1 MLNGTT
7 DRGTLS
13 LQSSPVKVSP
23 SGVKATSSPV
33 KASPSPVRA
42 SPSPVR
48 APTSP
53 LKSSLSPGGRQR
65 SPRKCQFAAPAEDSR
80 DKCGTS
86 WLCRRGAGVDGGDT
100 TVESPGPS
108 TPIPQSCEETAPP
121 PKNCFRLVML
131 GSARVGK
138 TSLVAR
144 FLGTKFEDCYTPT
157 IEDFHRK
164 LYRIRG
170 EVYQLDLLDT
180 SGNHPFPA
188 MRRLSF
194 LTGDLFVLVF
204 AMDCRESF
212 EEVIRLREQI
222 LETKASASSGSSR
235 GRRQAPR
242 VPMAIAGNKCDK
254 ELKSVQAEEATA
266 YCATQDSA
274 CVFMETSAKKN
285 FRVED
290 LFYELFVVANLP
302 LEMAPNHHKRVS
314 AAFGSPCTLP
324 PTSSQ
329 SSRSKK
335 CTLSIKRRLSDACG
349 VVAPNVR
356 RPSIRTDL
364 MIMRTKTCA
373 KGEGDNV
380 GGSPKLNLNRL
391 VRSNAQND
399 KRSCTIQ

>member
-1 MLNGTT
+1 MLNGTANS
-7 DRGTLS
+7 GAVS

-23 SGVKATSSPV
+23 SSVKVSSSPV

-42 SPSPVR
+42 PS
-48 APTSP
+48 SP
-53 LKSSLSPGGRQR
+53 LKSSLSPSGRQR
-65 SPRKCQFAAPAEDSR
+65 SPRKCQFAAPADDSK

-86 WLCRRGAGVDGGDT
+86 WLCRRGAGVDGDAS
-100 TVESPGPS
+100 VEAPGPS
-108 TPIPQSCEETAPP
+108 APLHQACEETAPP

-144 FLGTKFEDCYTPT
+144 FLGNKFEDSYTPT

-204 AMDCRESF
+204 GMDCRESF

-222 LETKASASSGSSR
+222 LETKASASSGNCR

-242 VPMAIAGNKCDK
+242 VPMAIAGNKCDR
-254 ELKSVQAEEATA
+254 EVRTVQAEEATA
-266 YCATQDSA
+266 YCATQDST
-274 CVFMETSAKKN
+274 CIFMETSAKKN
-285 FRVED
+285 FHVDD

-302 LEMAPNHHKRVS
+302 LEMAPNHHKRVN

-324 PTSSQ
+324 PASSQ

-373 KGEGDNV
+373 KGEGDGV

-391 VRSNAQND
+391 VRSNAQTD
-399 KRSCTIQ
+399 KRTCIIQ

>member
-1 MLNGTT
+1 MLNGT
-7 DRGTLS
+7 DKGGLS
-13 LQSSPVKVSP
+13 LQ
-23 SGVKATSSPV
+23 SSPV

-42 SPSPVR
+42 SSSPVR
-48 APTSP
+48 VPSSP
-53 LKSSLSPGGRQR
+53 LKSSLSPAGKQR
-65 SPRKCQFAAPAEDSR
+65 SPRRCQFAPPIEDAR
-80 DKCGTS
+80 DKCGSS
-86 WLCRRGAGVDGGDT
+86 WLCRRGAGAEVAEDSGS
-100 TVESPGPS
+100 ESPGPS
-108 TPIPQSCEETAPP
+108 ASLPLPQGCEESAPP

-222 LETKASASSGSSR
+222 LETKASASSSSR
-235 GRRQAPR
+235 GRKQAPR
-242 VPMAIAGNKCDK
+242 VPMAIAGNKCDRD
-254 ELKSVQAEEATA
+254 LKTVQPEEASA

-274 CVFMETSAKKN
+274 CVFVETSAKRN
-285 FRVED
+285 FHVDD

-314 AAFGSPCTLP
+314 TAFGSPCTLP

-373 KGEGDNV
+373 KGDNDSV
-380 GGSPKLNLNRL
+380 SGSPKLNLNRL
-391 VRSNAQND
+391 VRSNPQND
-399 KRSCTIQ
+399 KRSCAIQ

>member
-1 MLNGTT
+1 MSNGAE
-7 DRGTLS
+7 RGSLA
-13 LQSSPVKVSP
+13 LQSSPVKS
-23 SGVKATSSPV
+23 T
-33 KASPSPVRA
+33 SPVRA

-48 APTSP
+48 APPSP
-53 LKSSLSPGGRQR
+53 LKSSLSTGRQR
-65 SPRKCQFAAPAEDSR
+65 SPRKCQFAAPSEDAR
-80 DKCGTS
+80 DKCGAS
-86 WLCRRGAGVDGGDT
+86 WLCRRGAGV
-100 TVESPGPS
+100 EESEPERSPGPS
-108 TPIPQSCEETAPP
+108 VPLPQACEESAPP

-144 FLGTKFEDCYTPT
+144 FLGTKFEDSYTPT

-204 AMDCRESF
+204 AMDSRESF

-222 LETKASASSGSSR
+222 LETKASASSSNR
-235 GRRQAPR
+235 GRRQVPR

-254 ELKSVQAEEATA
+254 ELKTVQAEEAHA
-266 YCATQDSA
+266 YCTTQDSA
-274 CVFMETSAKKN
+274 CVFVETSAKKN
-285 FRVED
+285 SHVDD

-314 AAFGSPCTLP
+314 TAFGSPCTLP

-329 SSRSKK
+329 SNRSKK

-373 KGEGDNV
+373 KGDGDSSS
-380 GGSPKLNLNRL
+380 GSPKLTLNRL
-391 VRSNAQND
+391 VRPTGQNE
-399 KRSCTIQ
+399 KRSCVIQ

>member
-7 DRGTLS
+7 ERGGLS
-13 LQSSPVKVSP
+13 LQSSPVKVSTSP
-23 SGVKATSSPV
+23 VRATSSPV
-33 KASPSPVRA
+33 
-42 SPSPVR
+42 R
-48 APTSP
+48 APPSP
-53 LKSSLSPGGRQR
+53 LKSSLASGRR
-65 SPRKCQFAAPAEDSR
+65 SPRRCQFAAPVEDAR
-80 DKCGTS
+80 DKCGAS
-86 WLCRRGAGVDGGDT
+86 WLCRRGAGIGEESDP
-100 TVESPGPS
+100 ERSPGPS
-108 TPIPQSCEETAPP
+108 APVLQACDESVPP
-121 PKNCFRLVML
+121 PKNCYRLVML

-138 TSLVAR
+138 TSLVSR
-144 FLGTKFEDCYTPT
+144 FLGTKFEDSYTPT

-194 LTGDLFVLVF
+194 LTGDIFVLVF
-204 AMDCRESF
+204 AMDSRESF

-222 LETKASASSGSSR
+222 LETKASASSSGSR
-235 GRRQAPR
+235 GRRQVPR
-242 VPMAIAGNKCDK
+242 VPMAIAGNKCDRD
-254 ELKSVQAEEATA
+254 LKTVQPEEAVA
-266 YCATQDSA
+266 YCNTQDSS
-274 CVFMETSAKKN
+274 CVFVETSAKKN
-285 FRVED
+285 FHVDD

-314 AAFGSPCTLP
+314 TAFGSPCTLP

-373 KGEGDNV
+373 KGDTESTS
-380 GGSPKLNLNRL
+380 GSPKITLNRL
-391 VRSNAQND
+391 VRSSGQSE
-399 KRSCTIQ
+399 KRSCIIQ

>member
-1 MLNGTT
+1 MLNGTAE
-7 DRGTLS
+7 RGLA
-13 LQSSPVKVSP
+13 LQSSPVKMS
-23 SGVKATSSPV
+23 T
-33 KASPSPVRA
+33 SPVRA

-48 APTSP
+48 GPPSP
-53 LKSSLSPGGRQR
+53 LKSSLSPAGRQR
-65 SPRKCQFAAPAEDSR
+65 SPRRCQFAAPAEEASK
-80 DKCGTS
+80 DKCGPVGG
-86 WLCRRGAGVDGGDT
+86 WLCRRGAGAQL
-100 TVESPGPS
+100 EEPEPPGPS
-108 TPIPQSCEETAPP
+108 APHPCEDSAPP

-144 FLGTKFEDCYTPT
+144 FLGTKFEDSYTPT

-204 AMDCRESF
+204 AMDSRESF

-222 LETKASASSGSSR
+222 LDTKASAVSGGSR
-235 GRRQAPR
+235 GRRQVPR
-242 VPMAIAGNKCDK
+242 VPMAIAGNKCDR
-254 ELKSVQAEEATA
+254 ELKTVQPEEATA
-266 YCATQDSA
+266 YCATQDGS
-274 CVFMETSAKKN
+274 CVFVETSAKKN
-285 FRVED
+285 YHVDD

-302 LEMAPNHHKRVS
+302 LEMAPNHHKRVNTT
-314 AAFGSPCTLP
+314 FGSPCTLP

-329 SSRSKK
+329 SNRSKK

-373 KGEGDNV
+373 KGDSDSAS
-380 GGSPKLNLNRL
+380 GSPKLTLNRL
-391 VRSNAQND
+391 VRSSGQND
-399 KRSCTIQ
+399 KRSCVIQ

>member
-1 MLNGTT
+1 MLNGTAE
-7 DRGTLS
+7 RGLS
-13 LQSSPVKVSP
+13 LQSSPVKVS
-23 SGVKATSSPV
+23 T
-33 KASPSPVRA
+33 SPVRA

-48 APTSP
+48 APPSP
-53 LKSSLSPGGRQR
+53 LKSSLSPAGRQR
-65 SPRKCQFAAPAEDSR
+65 SPRRCQFAAPAEESK
-80 DKCGTS
+80 DKCGTG
-86 WLCRRGAGVDGGDT
+86 WLCRRGAGQL
-100 TVESPGPS
+100 EEPEPERAPGPS
-108 TPIPQSCEETAPP
+108 APQGCEDSAPP

-144 FLGTKFEDCYTPT
+144 FLGTKFEDSYTPT

-204 AMDCRESF
+204 AMDSRESF

-222 LETKASASSGSSR
+222 LDTKASAISGGSR
-235 GRRQAPR
+235 GRRQVPR
-242 VPMAIAGNKCDK
+242 VPMAIAGNKCDR
-254 ELKSVQAEEATA
+254 ELKTVQPEEATA
-266 YCATQDSA
+266 YCATQDGS
-274 CVFMETSAKKN
+274 CVFVETSAKKN
-285 FRVED
+285 YHVDD

-302 LEMAPNHHKRVS
+302 LEMAPNHHKRVNTT
-314 AAFGSPCTLP
+314 FGSPCTLP

-329 SSRSKK
+329 SNRSKK

-373 KGEGDNV
+373 KGDSDSAS
-380 GGSPKLNLNRL
+380 GSPKLTLNRL
-391 VRSNAQND
+391 VRSSGQSD
-399 KRSCTIQ
+399 KRSCAIQ

>member
-7 DRGTLS
+7 ERAIS

-23 SGVKATSSPV
+23 SPVRATSSPV
-33 KASPSPVRA
+33 RTPS
-42 SPSPVR
+42 
-48 APTSP
+48 SP
-53 LKSSLSPGGRQR
+53 LKSSLSASGRQR
-65 SPRKCQFAAPAEDSR
+65 SPRKCQFSAPVEDAR
-80 DKCGTS
+80 DKCGAS
-86 WLCRRGAGVDGGDT
+86 WLCRRGAATGEET
-100 TVESPGPS
+100 ELERSPGPS
-108 TPIPQSCEETAPP
+108 SLPQGCEDSAPP

-138 TSLVAR
+138 TSLVSR
-144 FLGTKFEDCYTPT
+144 FLGTKFEDSYTPT

-204 AMDCRESF
+204 AMDSRESF

-222 LETKASASSGSSR
+222 LDTKASATSGGR
-235 GRRQAPR
+235 GRKQAPR
-242 VPMAIAGNKCDK
+242 VPMAIAGNKCDRD
-254 ELKSVQAEEATA
+254 LKTVQPEEATA

-274 CVFMETSAKKN
+274 CVFVETSAKKN
-285 FRVED
+285 YHVDD

-314 AAFGSPCTLP
+314 TAFGSPCTLP

-373 KGEGDNV
+373 KGDGDS
-380 GGSPKLNLNRL
+380 GSGSPKLNLNRL
-391 VRSNAQND
+391 VRTSGQND
-399 KRSCTIQ
+399 KRSCCIQ

>member
-1 MLNGTT
+1 MLNGTA
-7 DRGTLS
+7 DRGGVS
-13 LQSSPVKVSP
+13 LQSSPVKVS
-23 SGVKATSSPV
+23 T
-33 KASPSPVRA
+33 SPVRA

-48 APTSP
+48 APPSP
-53 LKSSLSPGGRQR
+53 LKSSLSSGRQS
-65 SPRKCQFAAPAEDSR
+65 SPRRCQFAAPVEDAR

-86 WLCRRGAGVDGGDT
+86 WLCRRGAGVG
-100 TVESPGPS
+100 EESEPERSPGPS
-108 TPIPQSCEETAPP
+108 APLPQGCEDSAPP
-121 PKNCFRLVML
+121 AKNCYRLVML

-204 AMDCRESF
+204 AMDSRESF

-222 LETKASASSGSSR
+222 LETKASATSGSSR
-235 GRRQAPR
+235 GRRQMPR
-242 VPMAIAGNKCDK
+242 VPMAIAGNKCDR
-254 ELKSVQAEEATA
+254 ELKTVQPEEATA
-266 YCATQDSA
+266 YCTTQDSA
-274 CVFMETSAKKN
+274 CVFVETSAKKN
-285 FRVED
+285 YRVDD

-314 AAFGSPCTLP
+314 TAFGSPCTLP

-329 SSRSKK
+329 SNRSKK

-373 KGEGDNV
+373 KGDGDSAS
-380 GGSPKLNLNRL
+380 GSPKINLNRL
-391 VRSNAQND
+391 VRPSGQNE
-399 KRSCTIQ
+399 KRSCVIQ

>member
-1 MLNGTT
+1 MLNGATE
-7 DRGTLS
+7 RGGLS

-23 SGVKATSSPV
+23 S
-33 KASPSPVRA
+33 PVRA

-48 APTSP
+48 TPSSP
-53 LKSSLSPGGRQR
+53 LKSSLSATGRQR
-65 SPRKCQFAAPAEDSR
+65 SPKKCQFAAPVEDAR

-86 WLCRRGAGVDGGDT
+86 WLCRRGAATG
-100 TVESPGPS
+100 EESEPERSPGPS
-108 TPIPQSCEETAPP
+108 APLPQGCEDSAPP
-121 PKNCFRLVML
+121 PKNCYRLVML

-138 TSLVAR
+138 TSLVSR
-144 FLGTKFEDCYTPT
+144 FLSTKFEDSYTPT

-204 AMDCRESF
+204 AMDSRESF
-212 EEVIRLREQI
+212 EEVIRLREQV
-222 LETKASASSGSSR
+222 LETKANAISGSSR
-235 GRRQAPR
+235 GRKHVPR

-254 ELKSVQAEEATA
+254 DLKTVQPEEATA

-274 CVFMETSAKKN
+274 CVFVETSAKKN
-285 FRVED
+285 YRVDD

-314 AAFGSPCTLP
+314 TAFGSPCTLP

-329 SSRSKK
+329 GSRSKK

-373 KGEGDNV
+373 KGDGDSAS
-380 GGSPKLNLNRL
+380 GSPKLNLNRL
-391 VRSNAQND
+391 VRTSGQND
-399 KRSCTIQ
+399 KRSCCIQ